1 VSAATQII
9 GLMQRAR
16 DCLVIQCQDLQKR
29 YQQAEA
35 KIAGCLVFAAR
46 YLICLGL
53 LWGLPAAIWLLDWW
67 YETAFHTTAI
77 SVFAIAAG
85 TFAAAIVPLRAG
97 TWDRY
102 VAPFVGLVSFAS
114 SWGSSVRPALT
125 IALIERVQRGQTL
138 ALVDF
143 TVSPH
148 VLGGVLSLAALG
160 LLLHRWLRVPMA
172 GAGKASQLA
181 VSALFDLY
189 GRKNRVLAQLGVAMI
204 AQACLVVWTVPFV
217 DTDGYIW
224 RARAAWFVCGA
235 MVTAALIGITATRLE
250 RLRLAGVATLPFA
263 YAIMAVVLP
272 NYQHH
277 AALASNPRSFLV
289 TLMEMD
295 LFISGATVLGLTC
308 GGLLIKAAYEGDENV
323 KRPWDQV
330 LGAARWM
337 TMREARKQFPA
348 SGYVVVGE
356 AYRPDLERRGTD
368 EFIPTDKR
376 TWGQGGKADIL
387 AYDMSFDSTHM
398 LFFAG
403 SGGYKTTS
411 TVIPT
416 ARRYPGSMVVL
427 DPAQEIGDMV
437 APVRRRMTGP
447 DGKPRRVV
455 ILDPMSNPVSGCDVL
470 KPFRAMGVRQKTLIV
485 GAYAKMLLD
494 EKSQAGS
501 GSDQFF
507 EQNTEKLVSGLLMY
521 ACYCETKSLPFQN
534 GTDTITMQHYASLA
548 LMPEADLQ
556 KLIKVVCD
564 NAGEPGSRGTGGY
577 IGDADARQFIKYQ
590 LGAFSTMEPKQWSSI
605 AATVSGC
612 ARWLSKA
619 PLVEMVCGND
629 FSLDEFAVGGLD
641 VFIQLKGD
649 TLKENKGLV
658 RLLIGTMFKVM
669 LEREGKSPKVPV
681 LFVLDEVDLLGYM
694 SALEEARDRGRKYAI
709 SLMLLY
715 QSIGQL
721 EKHFGKES
729 AGAWFD
735 SAAIVSYAA
744 VKSKESAT
752 AISDTVGEMTV
763 IVENTSQSASWRDGI
778 FSRATSQNARVTKSE
793 NLQKRA
799 LLLAHEVREMRSDE
813 QIIFVRGKPALRCG
827 RAIFFRRPEM
837 LEGIGKS
844 RVRDGGAD
852 TPIFIEPAQ
861 ASNSAPATRTA
872 AALPPKAARV
882 EMQAQAPLSD
892 DSEEPAP
899 PRYAGLGS
907 AATGGHGTLGSVTK
921 LIPATAVSNE
931 IDRVVAP
938 PLSDEATGYL
948 WLVGLAPAPAPA
960 DLEALRTEL
969 DSWARVISEDHL
981 DDARHRAEASLLTV

>member
-1 VSAATQII
+1 MSAATQIVDQMSSA
-9 GLMQRAR
+9 LAPLRMQRR
-16 DCLVIQCQDLQKR
+16 ILHRR
-29 YQQAEA
+29 YQTAEG
-35 KIAGCLVFAAR
+35 KVGRSFVFAAR
-46 YLICLGL
+46 YTMCLGL
-53 LWGLPAAIWLLDWW
+53 LCVLPAGAWLLGWW
-67 YETAFHTTAI
+67 HQTANQSTAI
-77 SVFAIAAG
+77 NVFAIAAG
-85 TFAAAIVPLRAG
+85 TLVAAVMPLRAG
-97 TWDRY
+97 TADRY
-102 VAPFVGLVSFAS
+102 IATFVGLVAFAS
-114 SWGSSVRPALT
+114 SWVCGVGPALMTALVEPVLQGRT
-125 IALIERVQRGQTL
+125 IAL
-138 ALVDF
+138 VD
-143 TVSPH
+143 VVSSPH
-148 VLGGVLSLAALG
+148 VIGGAVSIGALG
-160 LLLHRWLRVPMA
+160 VVFYRCMRGPMSDT
-172 GAGKASQLA
+172 GKASQAA

-189 GRKNRVLAQLGVAMI
+189 GRKNRLLVQLGVALI
-204 AQACLVVWTVPFV
+204 AQATLVVWTVPRV
-217 DTDGYIW
+217 SGDGYIW
-224 RARAAWFVCGA
+224 RACAAWCVAGA
-235 MVTAALIGITATRLE
+235 LTTAALIGMRASRQE
-250 RLRLAGVATLPFA
+250 RLRLAGVAALPFA
-263 YAIMAVVLP
+263 YAIVVVVIP
-272 NYQHH
+272 DYQHH
-277 AALASNPRSFLV
+277 AARAFASRSFLV
-289 TLMEMD
+289 TLLDMD
-295 LFISGATVLGLTC
+295 LFLTGATLLGATC
-308 GGLLIKAAYEGDENV
+308 AGLLIKAAYEGDENI
-323 KRPWDQV
+323 KRPWDQT

-337 TMREARKQFPA
+337 TMREARQQFPA

-368 EFIPTDKR
+368 EFIPTDRR

-437 APVRRRMTGP
+437 APVRRRLSGP
-447 DGKPRRVV
+447 HGEPRRVV

-470 KPFRAMGVRQKTLIV
+470 APFRAMGVRQKTLVV

-494 EKSQAGS
+494 EKNSAGS

-521 ACYCETKSLPFQN
+521 VCYCEVQSLPFQN
-534 GTDTITMQHYASLA
+534 GTDTVTMQHYASLA

-556 KLIKVVCD
+556 KLIKLVCD
-564 NAGEPGSRGTGGY
+564 NAGEPGSRVTGGY

-629 FSLDEFAVGGLD
+629 FSLLEFAAGGLD

-669 LEREGKSPKVPV
+669 LERDGKSPKIPV

-694 SALEEARDRGRKYAI
+694 SALEEARDRGRKYGI

-744 VKSKESAT
+744 VKSKDSAK

-778 FSRATSQNARVTKSE
+778 FSRATAQNARLTKSA

-799 LLLAHEVREMRSDE
+799 LLLTHEVREMRSDE

-837 LEGIGKS
+837 LDGLGTS
-844 RVRDGGAD
+844 RVRDGGAGA
-852 TPIFIEPAQ
+852 TIFGEPIQ
-861 ASNSAPATRTA
+861 ATHSAPISAPTPSSRA
-872 AALPPKAARV
+872 AIPG
-882 EMQAQAPLSD
+882 MQNRAPFSLND
-892 DSEEPAP
+892 TEEPAEP
-899 PRYAGLGS
+899 TYAGLGT
-907 AATGGHGTLGSVTK
+907 APNDGIAGSVTPSVSVPPPSVAGITPAAATK
-921 LIPATAVSNE
+921 LAIGSAAAPVTSVSRE
-931 IDRVVAP
+931 IDSCV
-938 PLSDEATGYL
+938 ATGF
-948 WLVGLAPAPAPA
+948 
-960 DLEALRTEL
+960 
-969 DSWARVISEDHL
+969 SEK
-981 DDARHRAEASLLTV
+981 AAGCP